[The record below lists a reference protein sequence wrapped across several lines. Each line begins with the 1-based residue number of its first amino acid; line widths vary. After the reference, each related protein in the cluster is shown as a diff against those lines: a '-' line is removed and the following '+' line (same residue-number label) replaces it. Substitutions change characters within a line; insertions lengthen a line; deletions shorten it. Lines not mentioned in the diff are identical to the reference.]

1 MHRAEEGRKE
11 RERESKLK
19 IEEGDGGVEVEEG
32 KAKRQ
37 SRESEPQS
45 STHHR
50 TGRETTKRGILL
62 SFGGQEIR
70 RALIA

>member
-1 MHRAEEGRKE
+1 M
-11 RERESKLK
+11 K
-19 IEEGDGGVEVEEG
+19 IEEGDGGVEVEMEVEEG